1 MRKLLSTAAG
11 AALLF
16 AAAPAA
22 LHAQWKTETYAL
34 KGGWN
39 AIWLHGDATHATPAE
54 LFAAYPDVLEIWRW
68 NPNPD
73 QIQFTDSP
81 SSPDATSAEW
91 TIWNREDP
99 EEQTLSALLG
109 QSAYLIRCNGAS
121 TTTINVSIPQR
132 PRPPSASVVPAPSTT
147 STTDHA
153 EVFRRAF
160 WRQPTSTDRILQAE
174 RRVNPED
181 DSWQWFIQLHP
192 SPELLAA
199 LRDPDNLG
207 LLALPPG
214 IIPDP
219 WPAAPA
225 WLPSHDSPDTTGF
238 EIRQSPATALTVLY
252 RASDNLLFA
261 TDHGTGFAPPAR

>member
-1 MRKLLSTAAG
+1 VLHGPANLDARRRLPEQPRAAARRSRGIHPPALRPARRADLPSRGRHRFCGPLRPGRHLRPHLLPPQSPMRKLLSTAAG

-73 QIQFTDSP
+73 QIQLTDST

-192 SPELLAA
+192 SPEL
-199 LRDPDNLG
+199 
-207 LLALPPG
+207 
-214 IIPDP
+214 
-219 WPAAPA
+219 
-225 WLPSHDSPDTTGF
+225 
-238 EIRQSPATALTVLY
+238 
-252 RASDNLLFA
+252 
-261 TDHGTGFAPPAR
+261 